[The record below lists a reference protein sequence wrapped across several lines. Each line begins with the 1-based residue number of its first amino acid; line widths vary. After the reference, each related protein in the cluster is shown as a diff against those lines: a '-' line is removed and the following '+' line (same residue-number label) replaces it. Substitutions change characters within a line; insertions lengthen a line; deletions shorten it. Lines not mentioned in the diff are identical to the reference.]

1 MRMAEEP
8 NALDDGEGGPHQGQ
22 RHRRSLC
29 RRHMIPSAHNQKMT
43 MILMMISSPTSSST
57 LRLAMLTYSCLVL
70 KKPAT
75 SMTRLVAVLIQLRRN
90 PLAPHVSSLLL
101 RRCLQQLAPSP
112 SLKLM
117 PQGDLFSSR
126 PHSIWR
132 KLSR

>member
-29 RRHMIPSAHNQKMT
+29 RRHMIPSAHNKKKT

-57 LRLAMLTYSCLVL
+57 LRLAMVTYSCLVL

-75 SMTRLVAVLIQLRRN
+75 SMTRPVAILIQLRRN
-90 PLAPHVSSLLL
+90 PLDPHVSSLLL

-112 SLKLM
+112 SLKQM
-117 PQGDLFSSR
+117 PQGNLFLACPRSVR
-126 PHSIWR
+126 R
-132 KLSR
+132 K